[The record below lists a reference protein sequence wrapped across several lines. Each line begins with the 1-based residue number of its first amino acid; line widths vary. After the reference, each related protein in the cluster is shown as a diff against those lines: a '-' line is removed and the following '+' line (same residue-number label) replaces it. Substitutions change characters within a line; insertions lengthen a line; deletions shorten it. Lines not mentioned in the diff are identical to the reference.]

1 MAKFPSQDDD
11 SEAGSSRDPRD
22 LSKQEVDEAFS
33 GITAE
38 YVKDSLPGPRDYIV
52 TEEEE
57 EKFVPPNPGPVASS
71 DPFLTLGWALL
82 AGGLLV
88 ILLSL
93 MVWPG
98 APRLFHI
105 GCAVAVL
112 IGGAI
117 LTWRMPRH
125 RKDDDDLGAV
135 V

>member
-1 MAKFPSQDDD
+1 MAKFPPQDDD

-22 LSKQEVDEAFS
+22 LTKDEVDAAFS
-33 GITAE
+33 GIAAE
-38 YVKDSLPGPRDYIV
+38 YVNDSLPGPRDYTV

-57 EKFVPPNPGPVASS
+57 QFVPPNPGPVASS
-71 DPFLTLGWALL
+71 DPFLTLGWTLL

-93 MVWPG
+93 MVWPS

-105 GCAVAVL
+105 GCAIAVL

-117 LTWRMPRH
+117 LTWRMPRN
-125 RKDDDDLGAV
+125 RRDDDDLGAV

>member
-1 MAKFPSQDDD
+1 
-11 SEAGSSRDPRD
+11 
-22 LSKQEVDEAFS
+22 
-33 GITAE
+33 
-38 YVKDSLPGPRDYIV
+38 V

-57 EKFVPPNPGPVASS
+57 QFVPPNPGPVASS
-71 DPFLTLGWALL
+71 DPFLTLGWTLL

-93 MVWPG
+93 MVWPS

-105 GCAVAVL
+105 GCAIAVL

-117 LTWRMPRH
+117 LTWRMPRN
-125 RKDDDDLGAV
+125 RRDDDDLGAV